1 MPLWTEGETGMTEW
15 IRILRDAGFE
25 REQLRSGQ
33 PMCELTTMKVG
44 GPADLAVFPR
54 TREQV
59 LCALEAA
66 KQLGCP
72 CLVVGGGTN
81 LIVRD
86 GGIRG
91 IAIVLSEG
99 FHRVTRDGCTITAEA
114 GARLSAVGNEALKAN
129 LSGFE
134 FACGIPGTVGG
145 AVVMNAG
152 AYGGQIADCLLWAD
166 LFREGKVY
174 RAGVQEL
181 ELGYRSSRVLKEGH
195 IVLSACFSLT
205 PGDGEAI
212 LGRMNELAARRRD
225 NQPLNHP
232 SSGSTFKRPQGHF
245 AGALIQQAGL
255 KGYCV
260 GGAQVSEKHAGFVIN
275 RGGATARDVLEL
287 ICQVQDRVQ
296 AMSGVHLECEVR
308 VVGED

>member
-1 MPLWTEGETGMTEW
+1 MREW
-15 IRILRDAGFE
+15 IRVLMDAGFE
-25 REQLRSGQ
+25 AGQLREGQ

-44 GPADLAVFPR
+44 GPVDLAVFPR

-59 LCALEAA
+59 LVALEAA
-66 KQLGCP
+66 KRLGCP
-72 CLVVGGGTN
+72 CLVVGGGSN

-91 IAIVLSEG
+91 MAIVLSEG
-99 FHRVTRDGCTITAEA
+99 FCRATIDGCTITAEA
-114 GARLSAVGNEALKAN
+114 GARLSAVGSMALTAN

-145 AVVMNAG
+145 AVAMNAG

-166 LFREGKVY
+166 LLREGKVY
-174 RAGVQEL
+174 RAGAKEL
-181 ELGYRSSRVLKEGH
+181 ELGYRSSRILKEGL
-195 IVLSACFSLT
+195 IVLSACFALK
-205 PGDGEAI
+205 PGDGKAI
-212 LGRMNELAARRRD
+212 LGRMNELAASRRD
-225 NQPLNHP
+225 KQPLDHP

-255 KGYCV
+255 KGYGI

-287 ICQVQDRVQ
+287 IGQVQEKVL
-296 AMSGVHLECEVR
+296 AVSGIRLECEVR